1 MRNAIIAA
9 IAVAAAGAALPVPV
23 NAQPV
28 CGSRDGFVAGLERQF
43 GEHRSIEAVT
53 SAGALMEV
61 FVSGSGSWTILV
73 TLPGGPSCLVASGE
87 GWQPV
92 VSPGR
97 DA

>member
-1 MRNAIIAA
+1 MRNAIMAA
-9 IAVAAAGAALPVPV
+9 IAVAAAGMALPGP
-23 NAQPV
+23 AAGRAL
-28 CGSRDGFVAGLERQF
+28 CGDRDGFVAGLERQF

-53 SAGALMEV
+53 SAGALMEI

-73 TLPGGPSCLVASGE
+73 TLPGGPACLVASGT

-92 VSPGR
+92 RIPGR

>member
-9 IAVAAAGAALPVPV
+9 IAVAAAGTVLPLPAAGQAP
-23 NAQPV
+23 
-28 CGSRDGFVAGLERQF
+28 CGDRDGFVAGLERQF

-73 TLPGGPSCLVASGE
+73 TLPGGPSCLVASGT
-87 GWQPV
+87 GWQPERP
-92 VSPGR
+92 PGR
-97 DA
+97 ET